1 MYVGRMCVRSVA
13 TCHRDASVS
22 DIARQMRDGQA
33 AEVVVV
39 EVRAGKIYPVGILT
53 EQDIVRRVVAANVD
67 PGRVTAGELLVERL
81 ETALDSELV
90 YDAIWHMRSRRI
102 RHLVIVDAH
111 NALIG
116 MLRASDVS
124 EFLASELIEVS
135 RVAPHRP
142 PPAHPTHSP
151 APGNPAG

>member
-1 MYVGRMCVRSVA
+1 MYVGRMCVRSVS
-13 TCHRDASVS
+13 TCQRDASVS
-22 DIARQMRDGQA
+22 DIARQMRDNQA

-39 EVRAGKIYPVGILT
+39 EIRAGKTYPIGILT

-67 PGRVTAGELLVERL
+67 PGQVTAGELLVESL
-81 ETALDSELV
+81 ETALDSELI

-116 MLRASDVS
+116 LLRASDVS

-135 RVAPHRP
+135 RVGPHRP
-142 PPAHPTHSP
+142 VPSQLVHSP
-151 APGNPAG
+151 APGDHVG

>member
-39 EVRAGKIYPVGILT
+39 ELRAGKTYPIGILT

-67 PGRVTAGELLVERL
+67 PGQITAGELLVESL

-90 YDAIWHMRSRRI
+90 YDAIWHMRSRHI
-102 RHLVIVDAH
+102 RHLVIVDTH

-116 MLRASDVS
+116 LLRASDVS

-142 PPAHPTHSP
+142 APGHPVHSP
-151 APGNPAG
+151 APSDHLG